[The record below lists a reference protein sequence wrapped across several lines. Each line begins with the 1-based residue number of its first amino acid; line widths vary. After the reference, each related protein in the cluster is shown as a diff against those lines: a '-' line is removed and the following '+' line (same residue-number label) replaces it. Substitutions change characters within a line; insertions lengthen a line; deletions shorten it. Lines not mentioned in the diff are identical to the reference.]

1 MVVLKKQKR
10 GKLVRQASGLL
21 RWRPRLVLG
30 LVVVIALGW
39 AGHYLWQRYVPEI
52 SQHPQYLLSE
62 DRIVLPPAPPCVP
75 ADLRKQ
81 VLRDAGMV
89 GQLSLLD
96 SGSLLERIK
105 NAFEFHPWVESVQS
119 VRKSLPATIEVQL
132 VYRTPVAAIETID
145 QQGVSLLPVDQAG
158 VRLPESDLSEA
169 ERCYLPRISGA
180 LERPMIGQPWSDPRV
195 LSGVRL
201 ACRLA
206 SVWQPLRLFEIV
218 PLAPAEK
225 KHLAAGTSFAILTQG
240 GTRIFWGAAPGE
252 EPSGESPFDTKLE
265 RLRNYVVQHND
276 LHTID
281 GPATLDVRS
290 KLHIQPRTAKQ
301 KEAIMSA
308 RKTDDQSLPDMPPV
322 VATKA
327 EEAEAV
333 R

>member
-10 GKLVRQASGLL
+10 GELQGQTSGLL

-30 LVVVIALGW
+30 LIIVIALGW
-39 AGHYLWQRYVPEI
+39 AGHYLWQRYAPEI
-52 SQHPQYLLSE
+52 SQHSQYLLTE
-62 DRIVLPPAPPCVP
+62 DRIVLPPAPPWVP

-96 SGSLLERIK
+96 NGSLLERIK

-132 VYRTPVAAIETID
+132 VYRTPIAAIETVD
-145 QQGVSLLPVDQAG
+145 QQGVLLLPVDQTG

-195 LSGVRL
+195 ISGVRL
-201 ACRLA
+201 ASRLA
-206 SVWQPLRLFEIV
+206 SVWQSLRLFEIV
-218 PLAPAEK
+218 PLAPLEK
-225 KHLAAGTSFAILTQG
+225 KHLAEGASFAILTQG

-252 EPSGESPFDTKLE
+252 EPSGESPFNTKLE
-265 RLRNYVVQHND
+265 RLRNYAAQHND

-290 KLHIQPRTAKQ
+290 DLHIQPRTAKQ
-301 KEAIMSA
+301 KKAVLAARQATEQPLGAPPPIVAI
-308 RKTDDQSLPDMPPV
+308 KE
-322 VATKA
+322 
-327 EEAEAV
+327 EEAETV

>member
-1 MVVLKKQKR
+1 
-10 GKLVRQASGLL
+10 
-21 RWRPRLVLG
+21 VLG

-39 AGHYLWQRYVPEI
+39 SGNYLWQRYAPEI
-52 SQHPQYLLSE
+52 SQHPQYLLTE
-62 DRIVLPPAPPCVP
+62 DRILLPPAPPWVP
-75 ADLRKQ
+75 GDLRKQ

-96 SGSLLERIK
+96 DGSSLERVK
-105 NAFEFHPWVESVQS
+105 NAFEFHPWVESVES

-132 VYRTPVAAIETID
+132 VYRTPIAAIETVD
-145 QQGVSLLPVDQAG
+145 QQGVSLLPVDQTG

-195 LSGVRL
+195 MSGVRL
-201 ACRLA
+201 ATGLA
-206 SVWQPLRLFEIV
+206 SAWQSLRLFEIV
-218 PLAPAEK
+218 PLAPAERTD
-225 KHLAAGTSFAILTQG
+225 LGGGTSFAILTRG

-265 RLRNYVVQHND
+265 RLRNYVAQHND

-290 KLHIQPRTAKQ
+290 DLHIQPRTAKQ
-301 KEAIMSA
+301 KEAILAA
-308 RKTDDQSLPDMPPV
+308 RKAADHPLSDLSPA
-322 VATKA
+322 VATK
-327 EEAEAV
+327 EEAAETV